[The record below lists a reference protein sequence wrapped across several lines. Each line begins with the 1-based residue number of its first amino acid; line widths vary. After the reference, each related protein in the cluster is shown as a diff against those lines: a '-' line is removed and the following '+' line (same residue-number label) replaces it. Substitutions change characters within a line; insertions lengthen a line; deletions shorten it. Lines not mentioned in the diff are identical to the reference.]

1 MEPKDT
7 PERLTD
13 EQMNEVAG
21 GAGRNNCIHDLSEFT
36 SRIVCGVTGPDGT
49 ARLTLHSTP
58 NGRIIPGVDWKN
70 GDEILVHRQ
79 YRMDGWY
86 FAYKNGVFGYV
97 DPNYVR

>member
-1 MEPKDT
+1 MELKNT

-13 EQMNEVAG
+13 EQLNEVAG
-21 GAGRNNCIHDLSEFT
+21 GAGGIDLPHDLSRFT
-36 SRIVCGVTGPDGT
+36 RRIVCNVINYSDD
-49 ARLTLHSTP
+49 ACLTLRETP
-58 NGRIIPGVDWKN
+58 NGRIIPGIGWKN